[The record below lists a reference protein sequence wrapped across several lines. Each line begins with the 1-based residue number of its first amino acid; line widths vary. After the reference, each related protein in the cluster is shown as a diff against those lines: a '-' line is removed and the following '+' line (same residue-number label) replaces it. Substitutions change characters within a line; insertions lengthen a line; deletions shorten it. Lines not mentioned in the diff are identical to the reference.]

1 MACLRLHLKR
11 NRQHDYAPANG
22 YLPIS
27 TGQVNVSRSRKLN
40 WFQIAFATIF
50 AFVLTLECT
59 LAEER
64 NSRLET
70 LGSYRYEPKPN
81 DEAFA
86 KFNPR
91 LAPSPGP
98 LLLKRGDRLAIIGD
112 SITEQK
118 IYSRIIETYLTV
130 CVPQYEITTRQYG
143 WSGERT
149 EGFLNRM
156 DQDCLRFKP
165 TIATLAYGMNDTRYR
180 PFDTLNGK
188 WYHDHY
194 SAVVK
199 KLKDSDA
206 RVVVG
211 SPGCAGKIASW
222 VKSRSGTLDEHNLH
236 LCALRDIALQVAEE
250 QDVAFAD
257 IFWPMYKQQIL
268 AARKYGTA
276 EQPYEIAGRD
286 GIHPGGAGHLIMAY
300 AFLRS
305 MGLPG
310 DVATIKFDSQTDTAS
325 VSAGHQITACQL
337 GVISLNSQRYPF
349 CADGPV
355 DQDDS
360 IRSGMSLVPFNAQ
373 LNRFMLY
380 VSGLDAPRGKITWGQ
395 HSVIVDRDKLQAGV
409 NLAALFPIN
418 PFTTAFKAVDSAV
431 AAKQAFE
438 TQQVKR
444 VFHGRE
450 GKNDFESAV
459 VRTEKERAK
468 LVASIATARTAVAH
482 QLILQPVE

>member
-1 MACLRLHLKR
+1 
-11 NRQHDYAPANG
+11 
-22 YLPIS
+22 
-27 TGQVNVSRSRKLN
+27 VSHYRTLSSS
-40 WFQIAFATIF
+40 AFAFTTV
-50 AFVLTLECT
+50 FVFIVAVDST

-64 NSRLET
+64 KSRLET
-70 LGSYRYEPKPN
+70 LGPYRYETKPA

-91 LAPSPGP
+91 LAPPPGP

-130 CVPQYEITTRQYG
+130 CVPQYEISTRQYG

-165 TIATLAYGMNDTRYR
+165 TVATLAYGMNDTRYR

-194 SAVVK
+194 SAVVE
-199 KLKDSDA
+199 KLKDSGA

-222 VKSRSGTLDEHNLH
+222 VRSRSGTLDEHNLH

-250 QDVAFAD
+250 QGVAFAD
-257 IFWPMYKQQIL
+257 IFWPMYKQQIF
-268 AARKYGTA
+268 AARKYGTP
-276 EQPYEIAGRD
+276 EKPYEIAGRD
-286 GIHPGGAGHLIMAY
+286 GIHPGGAGHLMMAY

-305 MGLPG
+305 MGLTG
-310 DVATIKFDSQTDTAS
+310 DIATIKFDSQTDTAT

-337 GVISLNSQRYPF
+337 GTISLKSQRYPF

-380 VSGLDAPRGKITWGQ
+380 VSGLDTASAKITWGQ
-395 HSVIVDRDKLQAGV
+395 RSVIVDREQLQSGV
-409 NLAALFPIN
+409 NLATLFPVN
-418 PFTTAFKAVDSAV
+418 PFTKAFETVDAAV

-459 VRTEKERAK
+459 ARTEKERAK
-468 LVASIATARTAVAH
+468 LVASITEAKTAVAH
-482 QLILQPVE
+482 QLTIKSVE